1 MCSMTVK
8 RQWHARNEGR
18 ATYSVQSIQESVEEV
33 GCGNFLW
40 LVDLIINLV
49 QRNILRVEQGEAGIC

>member
-1 MCSMTVK
+1 MTIE
-8 RQWHARNEGR
+8 RQWHVRGQGR

-49 QRNILRVEQGEAGIC
+49 QRDILRIEQGKARIC